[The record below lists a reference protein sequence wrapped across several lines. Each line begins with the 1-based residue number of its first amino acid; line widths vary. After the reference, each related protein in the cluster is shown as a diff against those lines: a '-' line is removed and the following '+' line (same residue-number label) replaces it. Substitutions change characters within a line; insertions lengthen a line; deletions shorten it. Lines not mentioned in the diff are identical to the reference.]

1 MGAPLLGTYSGT
13 AMPPTFTSSHPS
25 GCLTIRF
32 TSDGSFNYSG
42 WAAQVLCLTMPAGA
56 CVYMLN
62 MHDSNGNGWGSSAV
76 RVRINGGPWTNYTV
90 TGSSNSVLIGVNL
103 GDLIELDYVAT
114 GPNQAQKDR
123 KSTRLN

>member
-42 WAAQVLCLTMPAGA
+42 WAAQVLCLTMPAGD

-90 TGSSNSVLIGVNL
+90 TGSPNSVLIGVNL
-103 GDLIELDYVAT
+103 GDLSEFDFVPTVPYPGQNAHNSSKI
-114 GPNQAQKDR
+114 G
-123 KSTRLN
+123 